1 MATLN
6 TVCHNTAL
14 NHSSPGEVCEKNDCF
29 DIVKSF
35 KTVSVPYTKN
45 VREEYTVEVPK
56 KKAVTVNKKVPYT
69 DYETKEKQVPY
80 QYVDRQTVIKNVPVC
95 RTFPVVKNV
104 CTIVPTRSTGLLGV
118 FGNGCVRKKC
128 PRTVYVKKKC
138 CEPRQFCQST
148 QKTGWKTEKE
158 TVPVM
163 KFRNVTE
170 TKYKTEKVPEKRYRN
185 RKVTKMVTKTV
196 PVYNVVKKDRL
207 PASVAND
214 KLVKTLRA
222 PEDSARTILP
232 ALNIV
237 QAAPPAV
244 TFNLAG
250 SARNARI
257 YSGEYAAM
265 QSNRNNGDVYRNYS
279 GDYAAAR
286 DTGRPGNAHRD
297 YSGDYAALRD
307 AGRSENAFR
316 DYRRDYAAPR
326 NARRPGEFYR
336 DFHRIDRNRDGIL
349 SYPELAFDM
358 ADANKDGVVDSYE
371 YNAGRG
377 VQWHP
382 YNGNGAGDI
391 MQGFAPINR
400 NGDNYQNPLDLAH
413 DYANVNEIG
422 EIDFGDYAK
431 VRDAGSMPANCKIVC
446 D

>member
-80 QYVDRQTVIKNVPVC
+80 QYVDRQTVIRNVPVC
-95 RTFPVVKNV
+95 RVFPVVKNM
-104 CTIVPTRSTGLLGV
+104 CTTVPTRSTGLLGV
-118 FGNGCVRKKC
+118 FQRGNGCVRKRC

-138 CEPRQFCQST
+138 CEPRQFCQSI

-158 TVPVM
+158 SVPVQ

-170 TKYKTEKVPEKRYRN
+170 TKYKTEQVPEKRYRN
-185 RKVTKMVTKTV
+185 RKVTKIATKTV
-196 PVYNVVKKDRL
+196 PVYTVVKKDQL
-207 PASVAND
+207 PAQVAND
-214 KLVKTLRA
+214 TLAKTLRA
-222 PEDSARTILP
+222 PEDSVRTILP
-232 ALNIV
+232 PLNII
-237 QAAPPAV
+237 QAAPAAV
-244 TFNLAG
+244 TFNLAD
-250 SARNARI
+250 SATNARI
-257 YSGEYAAM
+257 SSGEYVAM
-265 QSNRNNGDVYRNYS
+265 GSRDDNANSYRNYS
-279 GDYAAAR
+279 DDYAAVR
-286 DTGRPGNAHRD
+286 DAGRSGNVHRD
-297 YSGDYAALRD
+297 YSGDYAAVRD
-307 AGRSENAFR
+307 AGRSGNIYS
-316 DYRRDYAAPR
+316 DYRGDYAAPR
-326 NARRPGEFYR
+326 HARRPDDVYR
-336 DFHRIDRNRDGIL
+336 DFNRIDRNRDGIL
-349 SYPELAFDM
+349 SYPELAFDI

-371 YNAGRG
+371 QSAGRG

-391 MQGFAPINR
+391 MQGFAPIDR
-400 NGDNYQNPLDLAH
+400 NGDGYQNPLDLAH
-413 DYANVNEIG
+413 NYPDVNVTVEL
-422 EIDFGDYAK
+422 DFGNR
-431 VRDAGSMPANCKIVC
+431 VRDAGSMPSNCKIIC